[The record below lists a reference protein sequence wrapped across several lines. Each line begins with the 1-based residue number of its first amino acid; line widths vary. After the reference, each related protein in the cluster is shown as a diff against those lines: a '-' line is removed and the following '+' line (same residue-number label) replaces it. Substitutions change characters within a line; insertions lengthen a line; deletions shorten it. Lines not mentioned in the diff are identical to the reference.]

1 MTRSLLVRGMLV
13 GLAAGVLAF
22 VVAYIFGE
30 PQVQKAIDFEYYLQ
44 RIGRVPPDAD
54 IVSRGVQRT
63 AGLAAGTIVLSVGLG
78 GLFSLVFAYVY
89 GRVWKFSPRVTAA
102 LLALG
107 AYLTITVIP
116 FTKYPANP
124 PTIGNPNTIGKRT
137 LLFIAMIAITILA
150 AVAAGRIRR
159 QLVPRLG
166 SWNAAIVA
174 AAAFLAL
181 VAVAELILPPVHETP
196 AGFPADVLYRFRL
209 ASLGI
214 NATIWTTIGLGFG
227 AAAERL
233 IAPRT
238 ARAEAGAVDARS
250 VVRH

>member
-22 VVAYIFGE
+22 AVAYIFGE

-44 RIGRVPPDAD
+44 RIHHLPPDAD

-63 AGLAAGTIVLSVGLG
+63 AGLATGTIVLSVGLG

-89 GRVWKFSPRVTAA
+89 GRVWKLGPRATSA
-102 LLALG
+102 LLALA

-116 FTKYPANP
+116 FTKYPSNP

-159 QLVPRLG
+159 QLVARLG
-166 SWNAAIVA
+166 TWNAALVA
-174 AAAFLAL
+174 AASFLAL
-181 VAVAELILPPVHETP
+181 IAVAELILPVVHETP

-209 ASLGI
+209 ASLGTSLTLW
-214 NATIWTTIGLGFG
+214 ATVGLAFG

-233 IAPRT
+233 LAPGR
-238 ARAEAGAVDARS
+238 ARAVAVAA
-250 VVRH
+250 